1 MICKKCGKSIS
12 DDSTFCCFCGSS
24 VEVENEDVKENKI
37 DEEKIETQSVQELA
51 EKAPA
56 PEENVVVKEEP
67 DFLSMNYSTPVVA
80 IVGFILA
87 FLSPIHG
94 LILSFLA
101 YKDLQKK
108 GNPNTL
114 LCKAGIIV
122 SGIVVVLLIVSVVLS
137 LIVGIIAGIVYE
149 NY

>member
-80 IVGFILA
+80 IVGF
-87 FLSPIHG
+87 LSPIHG

-137 LIVGIIAGIVYE
+137 LIVGIIAGIVYA